1 MLASR
6 FPPFLLRQPSFPEM
20 DGLTLRSIPADSGT
34 CALALTD
41 RPAASL
47 PGLGSK
53 SAVLKPAEPVKHS
66 CADAHS
72 SPMKRRGCVC
82 VCD

>member
-1 MLASR
+1 MLVSR
-6 FPPFLLRQPSFPEM
+6 FLPFLPRQPSFPEM

-47 PGLGSK
+47 LGLGSK
-53 SAVLKPAEPVKHS
+53 SAVPKPDEPVKHS
-66 CADAHS
+66 CADARS
-72 SPMKRRGCVC
+72 SPTKRGG
-82 VCD
+82 